1 MAPLSTE
8 GGAEQRSAMWHA
20 ERAGSAT
27 GSRFADC
34 VAFKKDGKE
43 TAARRDYRL
52 QCVVE
57 RLTGIP
63 KSSFST
69 KPMERGQE
77 LEPEARTR
85 YEMATNN
92 DVELIGFV
100 NHPEI
105 EWCGVS
111 VDGLVDEDGTI
122 EIKCPNPET
131 HMATLMLR
139 SEALAKVLL
148 GEAQATPAVLVPEE
162 HMPQIQGGL
171 WVTGRKWCDFIS
183 YDPRFPKH
191 LQLYIERVYRDEAY
205 IAKLEA
211 GVRKFLEE
219 VEEAVT
225 MILGV
230 DAASAAPDAPA
241 VNDIFS
247 AMAGVKAA
255 VAA

>member
-1 MAPLSTE
+1 MALSNTE
-8 GGAEQRSAMWHA
+8 GIEQRSLAWKMA
-20 ERAGSAT
+20 RAGAAT

-34 VAFKKDGKE
+34 LSYLKNGKE
-43 TAARRDYRL
+43 SKARADYRMQL
-52 QCVVE
+52 VVE

-63 KSSFST
+63 KASFST
-69 KPMERGQE
+69 KPMERGTE

-85 YEMATNN
+85 YEMASNN
-92 DVELIGFV
+92 DVIEIGFIE
-100 NHPEI
+100 HPEI

-131 HMATLMLR
+131 HMNTLLLR

-148 GEAQATPAVLVPEE
+148 GEATATSPLLVPEE
-162 HMPQIQGGL
+162 HIPQIQGGL

-183 YDPRFPKH
+183 YDNRFPEQ
-191 LQLYIERVYRDEAY
+191 LRLYIQRVPRDDEY

-211 GVRKFLEE
+211 GVRQFLEE
-219 VEEAVT
+219 VEAAVT